1 MSAVSKPPK
10 PLPAVRSDGAARRL
24 RQTLGGLAAVVGVVL
39 VLLGGGAVALQ
50 LAAADSDGFFSS
62 DETRLGT
69 GTYAL
74 TSDDVEI
81 DSLAGL
87 PDGLAGTV
95 RVAAHPRGDKP
106 LFVGIARRR
115 DVERYLGGVA
125 RARVTDGTAFEG
137 GIARYSV
144 RRGGAPLVAPGD
156 RDFWA
161 ASSQGA
167 GVRSIDWPVT
177 SGRWA
182 VVVMNADGSG
192 GVQAEVR
199 AGAKLPWLLATG
211 IGVGVLGFVL
221 VGVGGAVLGTGARGR
236 RG

>member
-1 MSAVSKPPK
+1 MSAVSKLPNAS
-10 PLPAVRSDGAARRL
+10 PAVRPDGSARL
-24 RQTLGGLAAVVGVVL
+24 RRTLGAIAAVMGVVL
-39 VLLGGGAVALQ
+39 ALLGGGAVALQ
-50 LAAADSDGFFSS
+50 LAATDSDGYFTS
-62 DETRLGT
+62 DETRLTT

-74 TSDDVEI
+74 TSDDVEV

-87 PDGLAGTV
+87 SDGLAGTV
-95 RVAAHPRGDKP
+95 RVAARPHGDKP

-125 RARVTDGTAFEG
+125 RARVTEGTAFEG
-137 GIARYSV
+137 GVPRYSE
-144 RRGGAPLVAPGD
+144 RRGGAPLVAPAE

-161 ASSQGA
+161 ASTQGA
-167 GVRSIDWPVT
+167 GARSVDWTVT

-182 VVVMNADGSG
+182 VVVMNADGSRD
-192 GVQAEVR
+192 VRADVR
-199 AGAKLPWLLATG
+199 AGAKLPWLLGTG

-221 VGVGGAVLGTGARGR
+221 VGVGGAMLGTGARGR